1 VVKAMETN
9 SFRAGLVIPLWGVM
23 VWVVLMNTSMFNIV
37 LPSVIADLQ
46 VTPVIGSWIIT
57 GYSVVLAVATI
68 TYSRLADF
76 IPIRRLLVFG
86 MSLFGLASIIGYFA
100 HHFSILLLARLLQA
114 AGAGASQA
122 LGMVV
127 AARYIPL
134 ARRGRAM
141 SWIAIGASMAF
152 CLGPVIGGVL
162 AQYAGWNYLFVVS
175 SIVLLLL
182 PFFYKHLPPEQPQKI
197 RFDVWGALLMA
208 TGTSGLLLFLTT
220 LAETVYSYGFL
231 LLSSLAYFLFWRHIQ
246 VVNTPFLQPA
256 LFRNRNYLKIVFM
269 AFTNF
274 ATHFSTLFCLPILLA
289 ALFGKEPGAIGLII
303 FPGALIAAVAA
314 ILVGRFIDR
323 FGTVP
328 ILVAAHGLLFVSM
341 HCFAWVSGIDP
352 LYSMLAYVPLGLGFF
367 SMTSGLS
374 NELTRML
381 PGAQVGAGLGMMQ
394 MTQFFGGAFGV
405 TMSGFLISL
414 QQSLPPKQIYQ
425 NIFLCFSGLVLCSGT
440 LLGMYLRSKRKSS
453 VDTSGTDMR
462 VSGTGMAD
470 E

>member
-1 VVKAMETN
+1 METN

-37 LPSVIADLQ
+37 LPSVIAELQ

-68 TYSRLADF
+68 TYSRLSDF

-86 MSLFGLASIIGYFA
+86 MFLFGLASIIGYFA

-152 CLGPVIGGVL
+152 CLGPVVGGVL

-182 PFFYKHLPPEQPQKI
+182 PFFYKHLPPEQQQKI
-197 RFDVWGALLMA
+197 RFDVWGVLLMA

-246 VVNTPFLQPA
+246 VVNTPFLQPI
-256 LFRNRNYLKIVFM
+256 LFRN
-269 AFTNF
+269 
-274 ATHFSTLFCLPILLA
+274 
-289 ALFGKEPGAIGLII
+289 
-303 FPGALIAAVAA
+303 
-314 ILVGRFIDR
+314 
-323 FGTVP
+323 
-328 ILVAAHGLLFVSM
+328 
-341 HCFAWVSGIDP
+341 
-352 LYSMLAYVPLGLGFF
+352 
-367 SMTSGLS
+367 
-374 NELTRML
+374 
-381 PGAQVGAGLGMMQ
+381 
-394 MTQFFGGAFGV
+394 
-405 TMSGFLISL
+405 
-414 QQSLPPKQIYQ
+414 
-425 NIFLCFSGLVLCSGT
+425 
-440 LLGMYLRSKRKSS
+440 
-453 VDTSGTDMR
+453 
-462 VSGTGMAD
+462 
-470 E
+470 

>member
-1 VVKAMETN
+1 MVKAMETN

-68 TYSRLADF
+68 TYSRLSDF
-76 IPIRRLLVFG
+76 IPIRHLLLFG
-86 MSLFGLASIIGYFA
+86 MSLFGFASLMGYFA
-100 HHFSILLLARLLQA
+100 HHFSLLLVARLLQA

-122 LGMVV
+122 LGVVV

-134 ARRGRAM
+134 SRRGRAM

-152 CLGPVIGGVL
+152 CLGPVVGGML
-162 AQYAGWNYLFVVS
+162 AQYAGWNYLFIVS
-175 SIVLLLL
+175 CIVLILL
-182 PFFYKHLPPEQPQKI
+182 PFFYRNLPPEQPKQI

-208 TGTSGLLLFLTT
+208 IGTSGLLLFLTT
-220 LAETVYSYGFL
+220 LTETVYSYGFL
-231 LLSSLAYFLFWRHIQ
+231 LLSSLAYFLFWRRIQ
-246 VVNTPFLQPA
+246 VVSTPFLQPA
-256 LFRNRNYLKIVFM
+256 LFRNRDYLKITFM
-269 AFTNF
+269 AFANF

-303 FPGALIAAVAA
+303 FPGALIAAMAS
-314 ILVGRFIDR
+314 IFIGRWIDR

-328 ILVAAHGLLFVSM
+328 ILLTAHGLLFASM
-341 HCFAWVSGIDP
+341 HFFAWVSGIDP
-352 LYSMLAYVPLGLGFF
+352 LYSMLAYILLGVGFF
-367 SMTSGLS
+367 ALTPSLS
-374 NELTRML
+374 NELTRIL
-381 PGAQVGAGLGMMQ
+381 PGAQVGGGLGMMQ

-405 TMSGFLISL
+405 AMAGFLISL
-414 QQSLPPKQIYQ
+414 QESLPPKLVYR
-425 NIFLCFSGLVLCSGT
+425 NIFLCFSVLVLFSGT
-440 LLGMYLRSKRKSS
+440 LLGLYLRSRRKNSMNAPE
-453 VDTSGTDMR
+453 TGLNASGA
-462 VSGTGMAD
+462 GLFN